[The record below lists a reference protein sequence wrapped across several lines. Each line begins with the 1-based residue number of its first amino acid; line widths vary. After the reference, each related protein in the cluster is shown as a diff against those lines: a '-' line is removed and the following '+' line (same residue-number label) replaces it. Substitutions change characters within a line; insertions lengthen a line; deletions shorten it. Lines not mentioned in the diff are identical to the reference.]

1 MAMKRRDKPG
11 LELGDVYRVVSGE
24 RPEAGESDPYVL
36 LAHHLV
42 THCVVL
48 GMTGSGKTGL
58 LMVMIEE
65 ALRDGIPILAIDV
78 KGDLANLLLAFPS
91 FGIEH
96 VRPWAE
102 SQKKPGDRR
111 SIEQIAEELAAQRKE
126 GLTSWGI
133 TEAALKDF
141 NERIAVR
148 VVTPGS
154 TAGEPLHL
162 LSSLE
167 RRSPRWDDDPE
178 DARSALSA
186 AVSLVLRLL
195 GRDSDPAKSREHV
208 FLSLLAERRLLAKE
222 PSDLASLLGDVLNP
236 PITTVGALEVDA
248 FLSEGE
254 RRSLAAALNALLAS
268 PSFATWRQGDS
279 LDVEAWLKPK
289 GKRTPVVIVSV
300 AHLDD
305 EERALVLGVLLEEVV
320 SWVRSLPGTQDLRAL
335 VVFDEIYGFLPP
347 DPHNPPTK
355 KPLGRLIR
363 QARAYGVGVV
373 VATQNPMDL
382 DYKVLSNAGLWIIGR
397 LITDADR
404 KRVVDALAH
413 AVSAD
418 RALKR
423 ELNQLLSRLEPRCFV
438 MHNMHD
444 PGGLKVLKPRWAM
457 SLLRGPM
464 TREELRVG
472 LARRGIGRDASA

>member
-1 MAMKRRDKPG
+1 MAIKRRDKPG
-11 LELGDVYRVVSGE
+11 LELGDGYRVVRGE
-24 RPEAGESDPYVL
+24 RPEAGECDPYVL
-36 LAHHLV
+36 LAHHLA
-42 THCVVL
+42 THCVIL

-65 ALRDGIPILAIDV
+65 ALREGIPILAIDV
-78 KGDLANLLLAFPS
+78 KGDIANLLLSFPS
-91 FGIEH
+91 FDVEH

-102 SQKKPGDRR
+102 AQKKPGDTR
-111 SIEQIAEELAAQRKE
+111 SIDEIAKELAAQRKE

-133 TEAALKDF
+133 NEAALRDF
-141 NERIAVR
+141 SERIAVR

-154 TAGEPLHL
+154 TAGEALHL

-167 RRSPRWDDDPE
+167 RRSARWDDDPE
-178 DARSALSA
+178 EARSTLST
-186 AVSLVLRLL
+186 AVSLVLQLL

-208 FLSLLAERRLLAKE
+208 FLSLLAERRLMAKE

-248 FLSEGE
+248 FVSEGE

-268 PSFATWRQGDS
+268 PSFSAWRQGAS
-279 LDVEAWLKPK
+279 LDVGAWLAPQ
-289 GKRTPVVIVSV
+289 GKRTPAVIVSV

-305 EERALVLGVLLEEVV
+305 EQRALVLGLLLEEVL
-320 SWVRSLPGTQDLRAL
+320 SWVRSQPGTQNLRAL
-335 VVFDEIYGFLPP
+335 LFFDEIFGFLPP

-355 KPLGRLIR
+355 KPLGRLFR
-363 QARAYGVGVV
+363 QARAFGVGIV
-373 VATQNPMDL
+373 VATQNPMDI
-382 DYKVLSNAGLWIIGR
+382 DYKMLSNAGIWIAGR

-404 KRVVDALAH
+404 RRVVDALAH

-418 RALKR
+418 RTLKR
-423 ELNQLLSRLEPRCFV
+423 ELNQLLSRIEPRCFV
-438 MHNMHD
+438 MYNIHD
-444 PGGLKVLKPRWAM
+444 PTGLKVLKPRWAM

-464 TREELRVG
+464 TTRELGNALR
-472 LARRGIGRDASA
+472 